1 ATLDSQAGFLE
12 QKVLR
17 LDGTP
22 ALVDVRVTATT
33 FDGERAAI
41 VVLRDATQRRQA
53 SEELRKAQDQLRD
66 AIECIPNGFA
76 LWGPDD
82 RLVLRNS
89 EFNNLHAEFDLSLP
103 VGVEYAQTSRAFL
116 TKILKVP
123 ADILEETVAARLAEH
138 RAASGQREVKL
149 SGDRYFRTEE
159 RRTSD
164 GGIVTIRT
172 DVTEFRRTE
181 EALRASEVRFR
192 LLFEM
197 A

>member
-1 ATLDSQAGFLE
+1 LLDKNIELHRVLLEHLPDGVILHRQCRIIFANRAAAEILGAASTAYLEGKSILDIVHPDHRAAVIEAMRRATLDSQAGFLE

-89 EFNNLHAEFDLSLP
+89 EFNNLHAEFDLS
-103 VGVEYAQTSRAFL
+103 
-116 TKILKVP
+116 
-123 ADILEETVAARLAEH
+123 
-138 RAASGQREVKL
+138 
-149 SGDRYFRTEE
+149 
-159 RRTSD
+159 
-164 GGIVTIRT
+164 
-172 DVTEFRRTE
+172 
-181 EALRASEVRFR
+181 
-192 LLFEM
+192 
-197 A
+197 